1 MIVKMHVEYSITII
15 TPSQSAR
22 HPQLFSPLT
31 LTPLNFSPFPSA
43 VLEDLFGVELKGFR
57 PVAPAA
63 TKLISNRFSLN
74 LSAPVAKDD
83 NVDTSDHPA
92 EDSIEMN
99 TLKIAQDRLMEAISI
114 YSNNILHAYKEA
126 SSALRL
132 ASLIVEVG
140 PLSYANVFERHTK
153 VRTCCAF
160 SL

>member
-1 MIVKMHVEYSITII
+1 MTDTMHVEYSIAVTILKYQACYPQLSSSL
-15 TPSQSAR
+15 TPSPPSS
-22 HPQLFSPLT
+22 SP
-31 LTPLNFSPFPSA
+31 SPSA
-43 VLEDLFGVELKGFR
+43 VLEDLFGAELKGFR
-57 PVAPAA
+57 PAAPSA

-83 NVDTSDHPA
+83 NVDTSDHPV

-132 ASLIVEVG
+132 ASLIVDVG
-140 PLSYANVFERHTK
+140 PLSYVNVFERHTK
-153 VRTCCAF
+153 VRMCFAF